1 MALLSTEIDPSRSPS
16 LQNPVGKARIRDAT
30 KRKDSHMAKKITG
43 ITRLQLP
50 AGQAADGSLMGQAMR
65 RHGVNVAAFCNAF
78 NAATASDIGLVIPV
92 VVTIYEDRSFSFV
105 VKNPLV
111 SRAESATREPAARI

>member
-1 MALLSTEIDPSRSPS
+1 
-16 LQNPVGKARIRDAT
+16 
-30 KRKDSHMAKKITG
+30 MAKKITA